1 MIVLAAVF
9 EVGAVVLA
17 VWTGLVVGHARWR
30 IRALSSSGGSDAADE
45 YMVSLTV
52 RTLLFISVLA
62 ALFMCVRPLL
72 VARAGADAGSSA
84 EITTTL
90 ESFSSPTTDILSAV
104 CDLVAAGIFA
114 ADPHTL
120 HALRARL
127 PWRARASPPASFAIT
142 LTQHI
147 PVDPPA
153 AEMQTHDWKDAR
165 EEGARAKSAT
175 PDVEAASTSA
185 HRTKHDH
192 DSLQPP

>member
-1 MIVLAAVF
+1 MIILAAVF

-30 IRALSSSGGSDAADE
+30 IRALSSSGGSDAADA

-52 RTLLFISVLA
+52 RTLLFISVLS
-62 ALFMCVRPLL
+62 ALFVCVHPFSQSVQVLM
-72 VARAGADAGSSA
+72 GGSA

-104 CDLVAAGIFA
+104 CDLVGAGIFA

-127 PWRARASPPASFAIT
+127 PWRARESPRASFAIS

-147 PVDPPA
+147 PMDSPT
-153 AEMQTHDWKDAR
+153 AELRTNDWKDAR
-165 EEGARAKSAT
+165 DERARAQSAT
-175 PDVEAASTSA
+175 PDVEAAPSSA
-185 HRTKHDH
+185 HQTKRDH